1 MISTQLSAYRLQTE
15 YVQAPKDIEIKKH
28 FASLSITQWMP
39 DRDDNM
45 DTMFHYETYKIDL
58 MIEIST
64 EERSYERKNE
74 SKL

>member
-1 MISTQLSAYRLQTE
+1 
-15 YVQAPKDIEIKKH
+15 
-28 FASLSITQWMP
+28 MP